1 MIYILNVIYSA
12 SFIFNVSR
20 WLGNLKKLT
29 CIDQSRFYILTT
41 PGEFKN
47 LNITS
52 EYFGKLN
59 RTSNF
64 LTCYSC
70 SYYKSMLRLTEEA
83 TYTNEQ
89 VVWRKKTDCYFFS
102 HSLCPETAVCSS
114 SMKRVFF
121 AYLQPVTI
129 LRKRLVHRNFS
140 VSFSKFLKGLEVKNS
155 LLLLWYIFKNLWTKS
170 LVQSVV
176 VFGSVFTKLWTYKIF
191 NLT

>member
-83 TYTNEQ
+83 TYSNEQ

-102 HSLCPETAVCSS
+102 HSLCPETVVCSS
-114 SMKRVFF
+114 FMKRVFF
-121 AYLQPVTI
+121 AYLQSVII

-140 VSFSKFLKGLEVKNS
+140 VSFSKLSKGTRGQK
-155 LLLLWYIFKNLWTKS
+155 FTF
-170 LVQSVV
+170 
-176 VFGSVFTKLWTYKIF
+176 VFMVYF
-191 NLT
+191 